1 MSIGKTNSDKIPRAL
16 FRAADAAGY
25 AMASREE
32 DLLEVAVLQPEVALR
47 NGHASA
53 ARAVRRMSI
62 PFAKLADVVAN
73 LFALSDLSRPHTTRA
88 LLTSR

>member
-1 MSIGKTNSDKIPRAL
+1 MSIEKLNKSLTK
-16 FRAADAAGY
+16 AAHAAGY

-32 DLLEVAVLQPEVALR
+32 DLMEAVVLQPEVALR

-62 PFAKLADVVAN
+62 PFAKLADVVHN
-73 LFALSDLSRPHTTRA
+73 LFALSELSRPQSTRA